1 LRAQKQQAGVRLPS
15 GKHKPAAKVRGAQR
29 RSAKGHE
36 TSAPAKRSSQQQNE
50 MVTLMEQLKAWVQ
63 PWDLPRQPEDLRPEH
78 VPRAL
83 TMEEQLLTAAR
94 IQRDV
99 HAGKRTLP
107 CCVCACFV
115 SVTDVAHESM
125 LLTELPNLALLD
137 ASMEGTP
144 KEPRH
149 GITHIM
155 HEGVKYCLSPDGVTS
170 GDGLPVCVRV
180 CKSCW
185 HSLTKE
191 KAEAPPRSLVRVD
204 TGPWPADQ
212 HGMLPALTHVEEL
225 LLSSVTPMRR
235 VVVMRPVAG
244 STAFGISKRE
254 LTGHVVVVPGTSVEK
269 LNTLLL
275 PRNLED
281 LPEFLTV
288 RPGSKTWPARDA
300 RACVLWCRVV
310 CV

>member
-1 LRAQKQQAGVRLPS
+1 MP
-15 GKHKPAAKVRGAQR
+15 
-29 RSAKGHE
+29 
-36 TSAPAKRSSQQQNE
+36 
-50 MVTLMEQLKAWVQ
+50 
-63 PWDLPRQPEDLRPEH
+63 
-78 VPRAL
+78 
-83 TMEEQLLTAAR
+83 
-94 IQRDV
+94 
-99 HAGKRTLP
+99 
-107 CCVCACFV
+107 
-115 SVTDVAHESM
+115 VA
-125 LLTELPNLALLD
+125 ELPHLALLD
-137 ASMEGTP
+137 ASIEGTP

-155 HEGVKYCLSPDGVTS
+155 HDGAKYCLSPDGVTS
-170 GDGLPVCVRV
+170 AEGQPVCVRV
-180 CKSCW
+180 CKTCW

-191 KAEAPPRSLVRVD
+191 KAEVPPRSLVRVD
-204 TGPWPADQ
+204 TGPWPVDQ

-288 RPGSKTWPARDA
+288 RQGSQTGRVRDVAGARGVQEGCK
-300 RACVLWCRVV
+300 RILNHNHIACMPQT
-310 CV
+310 